1 MTFEFNC
8 LVLDSHPSINRI
20 FAVQISETDTVATL
34 KEKIKEKTRPTFDHI
49 AAHTLDLWNVSVPIE
64 GLSDTHLHDLQPVQA
79 PLLPVKRLSRLFPN
93 TPPEEYLHIIV
104 RPPAPLLELNC
115 LVLGDQAN
123 HIFSVDIAKTKN
135 VISLREVIK
144 EKKTHRFN
152 RVDADDLVLWCVSEA
167 VDENLQDKLQQA
179 DFPTKP
185 SLSPIDELGTVFLDP
200 PVRGRLHI
208 VVGRPENGKLNS
220 FVG

>member
-1 MTFEFNC
+1 MTWELNC
-8 LVLDSHPSINRI
+8 LVLDSHPNINI
-20 FAVQISETDTVATL
+20 FAVQVSETDIVATL
-34 KEKIKEKTRPTFDHI
+34 KEKIKQKAQHTFEHVD
-49 AAHTLDLWNVSVPIE
+49 AHTLDLWNVSVPFE
-64 GLSDTHLHDLQPVQA
+64 GLSDTHLHDLQPARA
-79 PLLPVKRLSRLFPN
+79 PLPAVKRLSGLFPN
-93 TPPEEYLHIIV
+93 PPPEEHLHIIV

-115 LVLGDQAN
+115 LVLGDQR
-123 HIFSVDIAKTKN
+123 N
-135 VISLREVIK
+135 VIFPVRIAATESVGSLREVIK

-152 RVDADDLVLWCVSEA
+152 RVDADDLVLWCVSET

-200 PVRGRLHI
+200 PVRGCLHI

-220 FVG
+220 

>member
-8 LVLDSHPSINRI
+8 LVLDSHPSI

-104 RPPAPLLELNC
+104 RPPAVAGASSTFFVSFN
-115 LVLGDQAN
+115 
-123 HIFSVDIAKTKN
+123 
-135 VISLREVIK
+135 ISY
-144 EKKTHRFN
+144 
-152 RVDADDLVLWCVSEA
+152 S
-167 VDENLQDKLQQA
+167 LQHLQIHSP
-179 DFPTKP
+179 F
-185 SLSPIDELGTVFLDP
+185 LS
-200 PVRGRLHI
+200 
-208 VVGRPENGKLNS
+208 
-220 FVG
+220 